1 MPTASQAM
9 ILKTAEGSDHIIS
22 RRLCS
27 SMSHLKPAKSEGMNK
42 PPPQT
47 AGSMPTFQKG
57 KPGPR
62 ACPGTTPQ
70 QIILQGYR
78 GNMFFDQETRR
89 FRWQIISQNNNITE
103 DMLTAT
109 SIDCELPEEK
119 PPPPQII
126 SKPTKLL
133 SRRSDMAVTNTATG
147 SYTPTDN
154 RNIPAQYGVDEKS
167 YGRLEELGFRRR
179 FIAAP
184 SKVSPSTR
192 PSNSIVPKYE
202 STDRTSTPIMQHTIR
217 LHIPHG
223 STPNIEGQHSDD
235 DECAEAHRVSA
246 KTISLIDDIKQ
257 KVGYD
262 KRIFPT
268 MYMRKSFPT
277 EQPLSLCFS
286 LREDNISHASVK
298 RWVERETGLK
308 VASIQYDPV
317 SIRAGVM
324 VGTGSRWI
332 VTMTSLED
340 CRKLL
345 QQGLEENGEKVMVRW
360 LDDICVCEF
369 DAYKIHCQEQNRTKL
384 RKIQRNH
391 KSDGSLIKQL

>member
-1 MPTASQAM
+1 MNTMPTASQAM
-9 ILKTAEGSDHIIS
+9 ILKTADVSDHILA
-22 RRLCS
+22 RRLYS
-27 SMSHLKPAKSEGMNK
+27 SMSHLKRSGSENTNK
-42 PPPQT
+42 PTLQT
-47 AGSMPTFQKG
+47 AGSTPTFQKG
-57 KPGPR
+57 QPGPR
-62 ACPGTTPQ
+62 SCPGTAPQ

-89 FRWQIISQNNNITE
+89 FRWQIISQHNNVSE
-103 DMLTAT
+103 DVLTAT
-109 SIDCELPEEK
+109 SIDCESPEEK

-133 SRRSDMAVTNTATG
+133 SRRGNMA
-147 SYTPTDN
+147 N
-154 RNIPAQYGVDEKS
+154 RSKESENKSIPAKYGFDEKS

-184 SKVSPSTR
+184 TKVTPTPRSSSP
-192 PSNSIVPKYE
+192 IVPKYD
-202 STDRTSTPIMQHTIR
+202 STDRSSNPMMQNSVR

-223 STPNIEGQHSDD
+223 RTLNVECNHSEEE
-235 DECAEAHRVSA
+235 ECANGHLVSE

-257 KVGYD
+257 KVRYD

-268 MYMRKSFPT
+268 MYMRRTFPM

-286 LREDNISHASVK
+286 LRDDTRSHAAVK
-298 RWVERETGLK
+298 KWVERQSGLK
-308 VASIQYDPV
+308 VAAIQYDPV

-332 VTMTSLED
+332 ITMTSLED

-345 QQGLEENGEKVMVRW
+345 QQGLEVDGEKVVVRW
-360 LDDICVCEF
+360 LDDICVYEF
-369 DAYKIHCQEQNRTKL
+369 DAYKIHCQEQK
-384 RKIQRNH
+384 QRNIRRQ
-391 KSDGSLIKQL
+391 KLNSEEAQ